1 MSPAVAAFVDVLL
14 RGLALCAQA
23 TAVGG
28 VVFALWVLRGGRRQ
42 DPALEGLRRRAL
54 GLLAL
59 GGLALAGTQALLL
72 VLHVSA
78 LADDG
83 PWPLREVATTG
94 YFRACVIRLLA
105 GGALAVTALALRRP
119 GAARPCVPSAPA
131 VWAMV
136 ALSLVVVGASGW
148 MSHAAGRLEQRDT
161 LVALDAIHQIA
172 AAVWL
177 GGLVHLTVAAF
188 RGGAEPWPG
197 VVLARFSGV
206 ALAAVGVLVAAGAG
220 LSMMY
225 IDGIGGLLGTAY
237 GVMVLTKIVLLT
249 GLLALGALNFFA
261 VQRLGAGRRVSL
273 PRVRWFVEV
282 EMGLGLTVLFAAAS
296 LTSLPPAMDVVADRA
311 SLGEI
316 VHRFTPRWP
325 TFTSPAVAD
334 MPVEDREAPRTDAD
348 RQWSE
353 YNHHVAGLVVLTM
366 GLLAMLHVIG
376 GRRWAR
382 HWPLLFLGLAAFI
395 VVRGDPGAWP
405 LGPQGFWE
413 SMRYPEVV
421 QHRLFALVVVLFGVF
436 EWLVR
441 TGRLRRRVFAYV
453 FPLLSSVGGALL
465 LTHSH
470 ALLDLKS
477 EFLTEVTHVPIGV
490 LALFVGWARWLEL
503 RLPPPDDALPRRIWA
518 TAFTLVGVLLLI
530 YRES

>member
-1 MSPAVAAFVDVLL
+1 M
-14 RGLALCAQA
+14 
-23 TAVGG
+23 
-28 VVFALWVLRGGRRQ
+28 
-42 DPALEGLRRRAL
+42 
-54 GLLAL
+54 
-59 GGLALAGTQALLL
+59 
-72 VLHVSA
+72 
-78 LADDG
+78 
-83 PWPLREVATTG
+83 
-94 YFRACVIRLLA
+94 
-105 GGALAVTALALRRP
+105 
-119 GAARPCVPSAPA
+119 
-131 VWAMV
+131 
-136 ALSLVVVGASGW
+136 
-148 MSHAAGRLEQRDT
+148 
-161 LVALDAIHQIA
+161 
-172 AAVWL
+172 
-177 GGLVHLTVAAF
+177 
-188 RGGAEPWPG
+188 
-197 VVLARFSGV
+197 LARFSGV
-206 ALAAVGVLVAAGAG
+206 ALAAVGVLVTAGMG

-225 IDGIGGLLGTAY
+225 VDGIGGFLGTAY

-249 GLLALGALNFFA
+249 GLLALGAVNFFA
-261 VQRLGAGRRVSL
+261 VRRLGAGRRVSL

-296 LTSLPPAMDVVADRA
+296 LTSLPPAMDVMADRA
-311 SLGEI
+311 SARGDRPP
-316 VHRFTPRWP
+316 VHAP
-325 TFTSPAVAD
+325 VAD
-334 MPVEDREAPRTDAD
+334 L
-348 RQWSE
+348 
-353 YNHHVAGLVVLTM
+353 HVAGRGRHARGGPGGAPDRRRPAVVGVQPPRRRPDRADHGTPRPAAR
-366 GLLAMLHVIG
+366 GRR
-376 GRRWAR
+376 RRWAR

-421 QHRLFALVVVLFGVF
+421 QHRLFAVVVVLFGVF

-441 TGRLRRRVFAYV
+441 TGRLRRRVYAYV

-503 RLPPPDDALPRRIWA
+503 RLPPPDDAFPRRIWA